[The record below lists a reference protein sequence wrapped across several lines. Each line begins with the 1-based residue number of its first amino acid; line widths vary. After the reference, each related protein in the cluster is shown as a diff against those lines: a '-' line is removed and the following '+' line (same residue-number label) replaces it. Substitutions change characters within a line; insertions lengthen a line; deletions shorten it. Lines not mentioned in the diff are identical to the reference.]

1 MIILSISTKNS
12 CKNFISI
19 LTEKFMQIPH
29 HLADRMPNSFSFII
43 LHTQYVSEYIYGN
56 NRNKCYADWVLNGN
70 FNCLIEFYNPVSEVA
85 KKSWIGSIG
94 RTLMKKKIIQ
104 YFAPDSLLK
113 CGGRNKIGRHPT
125 LPWVFKGSFT
135 LTSAR
140 P

>member
-1 MIILSISTKNS
+1 MENNAEIVTKMIISISTKNS

-94 RTLMKKKIIQ
+94 RTLMKKKN
-104 YFAPDSLLK
+104 YP
-113 CGGRNKIGRHPT
+113 
-125 LPWVFKGSFT
+125 VFCTRLAVEMRGKE
-135 LTSAR
+135 
-140 P
+140 